1 MKNSK
6 ASIFITFQALE
17 ERERD
22 LKQKEE
28 QLRQR
33 EDEET
38 KRQILFGRM
47 LDERKT
53 KEEEEI
59 QEERRRLQNERI
71 RIAEDYRRYEASS
84 RLAFTPIPD
93 DDSAY
98 SSSREPSRGSVSIQ
112 RQTYDNHC
120 DCKDRLNDF
129 ELNYTKMI
137 KTKC

>member
-1 MKNSK
+1 M
-6 ASIFITFQALE
+6 E
-17 ERERD
+17 EREHD
-22 LKQKEE
+22 LKQKED

-98 SSSREPSRGSVSIQ
+98 SSSREPSRGSVSI
-112 RQTYDNHC
+112 
-120 DCKDRLNDF
+120 
-129 ELNYTKMI
+129 MSS
-137 KTKC
+137 

>member
-1 MKNSK
+1 MTIILYLFKV
-6 ASIFITFQALE
+6 LE

-22 LKQKEE
+22 LQQKEE

-71 RIAEDYRRYEASS
+71 RIAEDYRRYEANS
-84 RLAFTPIPD
+84 RLAFTPMPD

-98 SSSREPSRGSVSIQ
+98 SSSREPSRGSVSA
-112 RQTYDNHC
+112 
-120 DCKDRLNDF
+120 L
-129 ELNYTKMI
+129 LV
-137 KTKC
+137 